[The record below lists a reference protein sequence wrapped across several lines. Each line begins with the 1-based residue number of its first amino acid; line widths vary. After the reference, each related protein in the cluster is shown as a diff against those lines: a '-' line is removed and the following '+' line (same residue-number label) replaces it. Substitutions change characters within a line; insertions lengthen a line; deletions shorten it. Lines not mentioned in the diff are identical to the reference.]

1 MGQFTDTSP
10 NEEKPL
16 NVTGPYLAQA
26 ATMTEL
32 EDWGPL
38 EEATGPEMQTSG
50 YTLWEDG
57 GASSGVWV
65 CSPGPS
71 FWKLDTN
78 EFVHIIGGS
87 MTVTPGGGESITLK
101 AGDTM
106 VFPRGWEGTWEIH
119 ETLRKLYVIF

>member
-1 MGQFTDTSP
+1 LTVVAP
-10 NEEKPL
+10 AL
-16 NVTGPYLAQA
+16 IQA

-38 EEATGPEMQTSG
+38 EEATGPEMKTSG
-50 YTLWEDG
+50 YTFWEDG
-57 GASSGVWV
+57 PSSSGVWV

-71 FWKLDTN
+71 YWELDTN

-87 MTVTPGGGESITLK
+87 MTVTADGGEAVTLK
-101 AGDTM
+101 SGDTM
-106 VFPRGWEGTWEIH
+106 MFPRGWKGAWEIH

>member
-1 MGQFTDTSP
+1 LT
-10 NEEKPL
+10 
-16 NVTGPYLAQA
+16 VTAPSLIQA

-32 EDWGPL
+32 EDWGAL

-50 YTLWEDG
+50 LTFWEE
-57 GASSGVWV
+57 GASSSGVWV

-71 FWKLDTN
+71 RWELDTN

-87 MTVTPGGGESITLK
+87 MTVTADGGEAVTLK
-101 AGDTM
+101 PGDTM
-106 VFPRGWEGTWEIH
+106 MFPRGWKGTWEIH

>member
-1 MGQFTDTSP
+1 VGQFSDTWTD
-10 NEEKPL
+10 EETQL
-16 NVTGPYLAQA
+16 NVSGQYLAQA

-32 EDWGPL
+32 ENWGSL
-38 EEATGPEMQTSG
+38 EESTGPEMQTSG

-57 GASSGVWV
+57 DASSGVWV

-71 FWKLDTN
+71 FWKLESN

-87 MTVTPGGGESITLK
+87 MTVTPEAGESVTLK

>member
-10 NEEKPL
+10 NEETQL
-16 NVTGPYLAQA
+16 NVAGPYLAQA

-38 EEATGPEMQTSG
+38 EEATGTEMQTSG
-50 YTLWEDG
+50 YTLWEEG

-87 MTVTPGGGESITLK
+87 MTVTPEGGESVTLK